1 MVPGSSPGGTTETLT
16 VTVSVFLFL
25 INIFY
30 SLTLLFQKIIMSITN
45 EQELIGMQKV
55 SEAVAFTLKEMINY
69 AKVGMTTKDL
79 DEYGAKI
86 LSDFGAKSAPY
97 LTYGFP
103 GWTCISVDNEFCHG
117 IPSSERVL
125 KEGDLI
131 NIDVSAELNGYWAD
145 NGGSF
150 IIGNDINQHQRLV
163 DASKEILEKTINNIK
178 GGVKIADIGFLMETE
193 AKKRGFKVIKNL
205 GGHGVGRSLHEEPD
219 ELMNYKNRYDNR
231 RFKKNSVVA
240 IETFIS
246 TDSTIAVELNDGWTM
261 VGNKGGYMA
270 QHEHTIVITDGKPI
284 ILTKMNEILN

>member
-1 MVPGSSPGGTTETLT
+1 
-16 VTVSVFLFL
+16 
-25 INIFY
+25 
-30 SLTLLFQKIIMSITN
+30 MSITN

-55 SEAVAFTLKEMINY
+55 SEAVAFTLKEMMNY
-69 AKVGMTTKDL
+69 AQVGMTTKDL

-150 IIGNDINQHQRLV
+150 IIGNDINQHKRLV

-193 AKKRGFKVIKNL
+193 AQKRGFKVIKNL

>member
-1 MVPGSSPGGTTETLT
+1 MYFPIHIWKQE
-16 VTVSVFLFL
+16 
-25 INIFY
+25 NIKQ
-30 SLTLLFQKIIMSITN
+30 QKNITMSITN
-45 EQELIGMQKV
+45 EHELIGMQKA
-55 SEAVAFTLKEMINY
+55 SEAVAYTLKEMIHY
-69 AKVGMTTKDL
+69 AQPGMTTKDL

-117 IPSSERVL
+117 IPTDQRIL

-131 NIDVSAELNGYWAD
+131 NIDVSAELNGFWAD

-150 IIGNDINQHQRLV
+150 IIGKDINQHQKLV
-163 DASKEILEKTINNIK
+163 DASKDILEKAINNIK

-205 GGHGVGRSLHEEPD
+205 GGHGIGRSLHEEPD
-219 ELMNYKNRYDNR
+219 ELLNYRNRFDNR

-246 TDSTIAVELNDGWTM
+246 TSSNLAVEQNDGWTM

-270 QHEHTIVITDGKPI
+270 QHEHTIVVTDGKPI
-284 ILTKMNEILN
+284 ILTQMNEILN